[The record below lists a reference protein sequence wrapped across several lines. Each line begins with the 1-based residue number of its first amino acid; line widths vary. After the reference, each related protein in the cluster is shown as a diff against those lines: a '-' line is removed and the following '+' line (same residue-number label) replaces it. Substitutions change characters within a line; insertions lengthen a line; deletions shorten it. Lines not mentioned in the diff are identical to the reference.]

1 MAGGPAGWAT
11 MVSWKACCD
20 PANMGEP
27 LTATAATPATGT
39 PPSPTATPTTPC
51 PTPPL
56 EEPVLC
62 RHCGRT
68 ASNGISCEGAC
79 VADSGY

>member
-1 MAGGPAGWAT
+1 MSEPA
-11 MVSWKACCD
+11 
-20 PANMGEP
+20 
-27 LTATAATPATGT
+27 
-39 PPSPTATPTTPC
+39 PTAQAMHEQPLEQPGPEAYGTTPRG
-51 PTPPL
+51 L
-56 EEPVLC
+56 EKEIEPVLC

>member
-1 MAGGPAGWAT
+1 M
-11 MVSWKACCD
+11 
-20 PANMGEP
+20 
-27 LTATAATPATGT
+27 LATPFSSRELPAAA
-39 PPSPTATPTTPC
+39 PESSERPSPTE
-51 PTPPL
+51 PPSD
-56 EEPVLC
+56 PVLC